1 MSATKDPAQ
10 QSPADEAETMTHDD
24 CFELLSNHRRRF
36 TLHYL
41 QQSENG
47 TELGELAEQVAAWEN
62 DIPREEISYDQ
73 RKRVYTSL
81 QQVHLPRMDDAGV
94 VEFDDREGMITMGP
108 ASDEVEIYMEIVSG
122 REIPWS
128 LFYTGLGLVNFGVIA
143 LVALGLPL
151 FGLLSGIEAAVFV
164 ATTFLVTSLAH
175 LYITRT
181 EMRLGASDGP
191 PEAGE

>member
-1 MSATKDPAQ
+1 MSATQDTAGE
-10 QSPADEAETMTHDD
+10 SLADETETITHDD

-41 QQSENG
+41 QQAENG
-47 TELGELAEQVAAWEN
+47 TELGELAEQIAAWEN
-62 DIPREEISYDQ
+62 EIPQEEISYDQ

-81 QQVHLPRMDDAGV
+81 QQVHLPRMDDMGV
-94 VEFDDREGMITMGP
+94 VEFDDREGTITMGP
-108 ASDEVEIYMEIVSG
+108 AAEEIEIYMEVVGG

-128 LFYTGLGLVNFGVIA
+128 LFYTALGLVNFAVVA
-143 LVALGLPL
+143 LVALELPV
-151 FGLLSGIEAAVFV
+151 FGLLSGIETAVFV

-191 PEAGE
+191 PETVE